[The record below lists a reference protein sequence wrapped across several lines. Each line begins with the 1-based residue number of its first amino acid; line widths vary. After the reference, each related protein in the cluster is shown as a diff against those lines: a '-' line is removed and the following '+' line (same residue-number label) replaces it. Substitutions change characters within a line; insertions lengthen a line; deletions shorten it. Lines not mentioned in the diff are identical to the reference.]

1 MQIPELQVLLRTLDR
16 NTGTSESSL
25 INAMN
30 GFAKFEDSRT
40 RKLFNILVP
49 RYTLPRHC
57 HTQLLHL
64 KNFLF
69 FWNLRGEFLSQYHG
83 LIDTIKIPLV
93 TEYQISIPNP
103 RSSNDGH
110 PLTSLVQQRES
121 EREKTI
127 MHTEGT
133 MEYSEPREEQYNGE
147 TDP

>member
-1 MQIPELQVLLRTLDR
+1 MGR

-25 INAMN
+25 INVMN
-30 GFAKFEDSRT
+30 GFAKFEDHRT

-49 RYTLPRHC
+49 RYTLPCHC

-64 KNFLF
+64 KNFF

-83 LIDTIKIPLV
+83 LIDIIKIPLV

-103 RSSNDGH
+103 HSSSDRH

-127 MHTEGT
+127 VHTEGT
-133 MEYSEPREEQYNGE
+133 VEDSEPREGQYNGE
-147 TDP
+147 TNP